1 MDREMLRR
9 VRSEVP
15 AGEWHVDA
23 EALRKARQSV
33 PAGEY
38 HSSSVT

>member
-1 MDREMLRR
+1 MDRELLRR
-9 VRSEVP
+9 VRAEVP
-15 AGEWHVDA
+15 AGQWHVDA

-38 HSSSVT
+38 HCSPVQ